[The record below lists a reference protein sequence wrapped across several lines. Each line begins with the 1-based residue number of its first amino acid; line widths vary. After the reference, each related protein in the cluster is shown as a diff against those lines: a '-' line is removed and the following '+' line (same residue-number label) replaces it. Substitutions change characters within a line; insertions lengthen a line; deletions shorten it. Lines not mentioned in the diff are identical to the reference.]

1 MFSVTVRDH
10 MMIAHSF
17 RGDVFGPAQRL
28 HGATFVVDA
37 TFRRAELDADGIV
50 VDIGAATQ
58 QLGAVIGELTY
69 RNLDD
74 EPAFAGMNTTTEV
87 LAKVIADRLAERPG
101 GAAGSP
107 GSPSR
112 CTSRTS
118 PGPATSGPCERGE
131 TGAAVSELHVVLPND
146 IDDPATPSGGNAYDR
161 RVCRGLAASGW
172 SVREH
177 AVRGG
182 WPAPLPA
189 ERAGLA
195 RLLAT
200 LPDGAR
206 RPARRPGRLGGP
218 GRAACRRRAGCAWS
232 SSCTCRW
239 AARPRARP
247 WPAPAR
253 SSPPA
258 PGRAAGCSPSTGCR
272 PTGCTSPRPEW
283 IRPPLAPGSDAGSDL
298 LCVAAVTPHK
308 GHDLL
313 AEALATIADLPCSC
327 VCVGAL
333 SRDPGFVGRLRR
345 LARDHGLADRV
356 RFAGPLTGAELDAA
370 YAAADLLVLASRG
383 ETYGMVVT
391 EALARGI
398 PVLATAV
405 DRAPRGPGPRAGRQ
419 PAGHAG
425 GARRPGRA
433 GRRAPALARRRRP
446 AAPAAPLRRR
456 PPHDAGRLGGHRR
469 ARLAA
474 C

>member
-74 EPAFAGMNTTTEV
+74 EPAFAGVNTTTEV
-87 LAKVIADRLAERPG
+87 LAKVIADRLAERAG

-182 WPAPLPA
+182 WPAPVPA
-189 ERAGLA
+189 ERAVLA

-200 LPDGAR
+200 LPDGALVLLDGLIASAVPDVL
-206 RPARRPGRLGGP
+206 RPQARRLRLVLLVHMPLGGEVEGEALAGAGAVVTTSAWTRGRLLAEHGLPADRVHVATP
-218 GRAACRRRAGCAWS
+218 GVDPAA
-232 SSCTCRW
+232 
-239 AARPRARP
+239 
-247 WPAPAR
+247 
-253 SSPPA
+253 
-258 PGRAAGCSPSTGCR
+258 
-272 PTGCTSPRPEW
+272 
-283 IRPPLAPGSDAGSDL
+283 LVPGSDAGSD
-298 LCVAAVTPHK
+298 
-308 GHDLL
+308 
-313 AEALATIADLPCSC
+313 CS
-327 VCVGAL
+327 
-333 SRDPGFVGRLRR
+333 
-345 LARDHGLADRV
+345 
-356 RFAGPLTGAELDAA
+356 
-370 YAAADLLVLASRG
+370 ASRPSPR
-383 ETYGMVVT
+383 T
-391 EALARGI
+391 R
-398 PVLATAV
+398 ATT
-405 DRAPRGPGPRAGRQ
+405 
-419 PAGHAG
+419 
-425 GARRPGRA
+425 
-433 GRRAPALARRRRP
+433 
-446 AAPAAPLRRR
+446 
-456 PPHDAGRLGGHRR
+456 
-469 ARLAA
+469 